1 MKRSLNK
8 SIFAILAVA
17 VLLPAICS
25 CSFFKKN
32 KILTAAAEFG
42 DVLRSGDASEI
53 IKKTDGLD
61 REYKKTVK
69 SYLDVNDY
77 SEEECTYLA
86 HMMSSIVINIDAGS
100 VKVSKDTASVDMS
113 FTIADHYALDGGDY
127 ADINA
132 LADAVDN
139 GKTRTIDITVEF
151 IESEKEWYVTN
162 FDDDGFQDLFSFF
175 TTPMPAIGK
184 GALIETAKK
193 IADSVIKDDPSI
205 AVNNAASVSSTD
217 MIDLPSYLTGL
228 FDLNSELT
236 DEDKAFRA
244 AVISTMT
251 YEVDE
256 STLKIDSRTGSIDIR
271 ITMADYETLAGSEFK
286 KIDDIAPAILACPSK
301 TYKFT
306 CEFARNNAVWYAT
319 NLESEE
325 YAAFLKYKDFKVSM
339 KTIDGTY
346 IAVVDITD
354 NFKAYITKEFNVSI
368 PADVEG
374 RIYISSTLVLNKG
387 QYEVTIDR
395 DALVEDIRNFVET
408 NIDKIIMN
416 TLGTTSSIALDTMAK
431 LAGYADYADMR
442 QQILSQVTGSLD
454 TIDTSGMESSGTFTF
469 NDNLVTLKSPADTLT
484 GTIDNFGV
492 ITVTAPV
499 NDPDARKLLGSD
511 TIALPYKKV

>member
-1 MKRSLNK
+1 MKRPVGK
-8 SIFAILAVA
+8 SIFAIMVVA

-32 KILTAAAEFG
+32 RVLTAAAEFA
-42 DVLRSGDASEI
+42 DALRFGDASRI

-61 REYKKTVK
+61 REYKRNIKNIFNV
-69 SYLDVNDY
+69 DDY
-77 SEEECTYLA
+77 SDEECTYLA
-86 HMMSSIVINIDAGS
+86 HMMSSMTVGIDAGS
-100 VKVSKDTASVDMS
+100 VRVDKDTASVDMS
-113 FTIADHYALDGGDY
+113 FTVADHRLLQGGDY
-127 ADINA
+127 ADVNA

-139 GKTRTIDITVEF
+139 GGTRTIDITVDF
-151 IESEKEWYVTN
+151 IEDEKEWYVTN
-162 FDDDGFQDLFSFF
+162 FDDAGFTDLFSFL
-175 TTPMPAIGK
+175 TDPMPAIGR
-184 GALIETAKK
+184 GALIETART
-193 IADSVIKDDPSI
+193 IAESVIKDDPSI
-205 AVNNAASVSSTD
+205 AINNAATPESAD

-228 FDLNSELT
+228 FDLNSDLT

-244 AVISTMT
+244 AILGTMT

-256 STLKIDSRTGSIDIR
+256 STLKIDSRTGSVDIR
-271 ITMADYETLAGSEFK
+271 ITMADYETLAGKEFK
-286 KIDDIAPAILACPSK
+286 KIDDIAPAVQACPSK

-306 CEFARNNAVWYAT
+306 CTFARNYSVWYAT

-339 KTIDGTY
+339 KSIDGTY
-346 IAVVDITD
+346 TARVDITD
-354 NFKAYITKEFNVSI
+354 NFKSYITNEFNVSL

-374 RIYISSTLVLNKG
+374 RIYIESTLVLKNG

-395 DALVEDIRNFVET
+395 DALVADIKNFVET

-416 TLGTTSSIALDTMAK
+416 TLGTTSSLALDTMAK

-442 QQILSQVTGSLD
+442 QQLLTDVTSSLD

-469 NDNLVTLKSPADTLT
+469 NDNLVTLKSKTDTLT
-484 GTIDNFGV
+484 GMIDNFGV

-499 NDPDARKLLGSD
+499 NDPDAKKLLGSD
-511 TIALPYKKV
+511 TITLPYKKV